1 MMKIKYL
8 ALLCFFLVCN
18 LLHAQKDI
26 YHVVGVQE
34 INLKSKYFDF
44 DRKIWVR
51 LPSDYSFTDAQDY
64 DVTYIFD
71 AQVTPFFELASA
83 YPVFLNEGWFSKGTI
98 VVGICSPQDSEY
110 NRREDFLPD
119 DGLTCNAYKIRKGYS
134 DKLMCF
140 VKDELM
146 PYIRSHYRTTEKN
159 LAIGHSLGASFLL
172 QCLLN
177 YDIFNDYFLF
187 SPNLAFG
194 KNMLANKFVKHSFDR
209 TARHYLFF
217 SDAAEEKIKGWEGW
231 QTPRDEVYRYI
242 DSKALPNNI
251 VCRHKSYPESE
262 HFASFPL
269 ALQDAYKDYF
279 AYREAKDAKAEGE
292 VYAKHI
298 EVIVDNPKYEV
309 YICGN
314 QASLGNWDAKKI
326 KMTHVNDSVRAIDV
340 KVQLPAQFKFTRGS
354 WETEGFPANALGG
367 INLRVDNKSKK
378 AYVYKVSDWAD
389 K

>member
-1 MMKIKYL
+1 MKIKCL

-18 LLHAQKDI
+18 LIHAQKDI

-98 VVGICSPQDSEY
+98 VVGICSPQDLEY

-146 PYIRSHYRTTEKN
+146 PYIRSHYRTTERN

-172 QCLLN
+172 QCLLD

-217 SDAAEEKIKGWEGW
+217 
-231 QTPRDEVYRYI
+231 
-242 DSKALPNNI
+242 
-251 VCRHKSYPESE
+251 
-262 HFASFPL
+262 
-269 ALQDAYKDYF
+269 
-279 AYREAKDAKAEGE
+279 
-292 VYAKHI
+292 
-298 EVIVDNPKYEV
+298 
-309 YICGN
+309 
-314 QASLGNWDAKKI
+314 
-326 KMTHVNDSVRAIDV
+326 
-340 KVQLPAQFKFTRGS
+340 
-354 WETEGFPANALGG
+354 
-367 INLRVDNKSKK
+367 
-378 AYVYKVSDWAD
+378 
-389 K
+389 